1 MYVMNCTRL
10 DSAYSINK
18 LSRFTSNPSMDHQKA
33 IKKYLRHTMDY
44 GLHYTSYPAIL
55 KGYSD
60 ANWIPN
66 TKDLKSTSGYVL
78 TIYRAVV
85 SWKSSIQI
93 CIARSMIK
101 SDFIALD
108 KAKKEAQWI
117 KNFLDDILYWPK
129 PVPPI
134 YVHCY
139 SQSAIENAQSTIYDD
154 KSRHICHTHNTIKH
168 LLSNEIISINYVK
181 SG

>member
-1 MYVMNCTRL
+1 
-10 DSAYSINK
+10 
-18 LSRFTSNPSMDHQKA
+18 
-33 IKKYLRHTMDY
+33 MDY

-55 KGYSD
+55 EGYSD
-60 ANWIPN
+60 VNWIPN
-66 TKDLKSTSGYVL
+66 TKDLKFTSGYVF

-108 KAKKEAQWI
+108 KAKKEVQWI
-117 KNFLDDILYWPK
+117 KNLLEDILYWPK
-129 PVPPI
+129 PVSPI
-134 YVHCY
+134 YVHCD
-139 SQSAIENAQSTIYDD
+139 SQSAIGKAQSTMHYD
-154 KSRHICHTHNTIKH
+154 KSRHICHRHNTIKH

-181 SG
+181 SK